1 MSILKVLIIA
11 VIFFFSSVNQ
21 STAAGIKVKIGYLTL
36 GSGYANIW
44 VTKDAGIF
52 EKYGLDA
59 QLVYIPPRLIA
70 VAMLAGEIQLGMGGA
85 GGMIEATLRGA
96 DFVALGSIQKTP
108 SVSFL
113 VTRKE
118 ITKPIQ
124 LKGKKLGIS
133 RIGAAP
139 HRILELALPMVEIDP
154 KKDVTFLEIGNTAV
168 RLVALTQ
175 GSIDGTLLTA
185 TSTYIAR
192 KLGHNVLLDV
202 RDMGIEYLA
211 SDINTTRSF
220 IKKNEEAVRRY
231 VKSVVAGIHYY
242 LTHKEQSIKIMSKYM
257 REDDP
262 EILEVAYNINAEVY
276 ERKPYI
282 SLPGLKQALKDI
294 ATRNPKAKQA
304 KPEQFYESKYIR
316 ELDES
321 GFIDNLYK

>member
-1 MSILKVLIIA
+1 MSLLKVLIIA

-21 STAAGIKVKIGYLTL
+21 STGAGIKVKVGYLTL

-154 KKDVTFLEIGNTAV
+154 KKDVTFLEIGNTASFS
-168 RLVALTQ
+168 RN
-175 GSIDGTLLTA
+175 SKKSKKTL
-185 TSTYIAR
+185 
-192 KLGHNVLLDV
+192 N
-202 RDMGIEYLA
+202 
-211 SDINTTRSF
+211 
-220 IKKNEEAVRRY
+220 
-231 VKSVVAGIHYY
+231 
-242 LTHKEQSIKIMSKYM
+242 
-257 REDDP
+257 
-262 EILEVAYNINAEVY
+262 
-276 ERKPYI
+276 
-282 SLPGLKQALKDI
+282 
-294 ATRNPKAKQA
+294 
-304 KPEQFYESKYIR
+304 
-316 ELDES
+316 
-321 GFIDNLYK
+321 

>member
-1 MSILKVLIIA
+1 MSLLKVLIIA

-21 STAAGIKVKIGYLTL
+21 STGAGIKVKVGYLTL

-52 EKYGLDA
+52 EKYGLDV

-70 VAMLAGEIQLGMGGA
+70 VAMLADEIQLGMGG
-85 GGMIEATLRGA
+85 GGTMIEANLKGT
-96 DFVALGSIQKTP
+96 DFVLLGSIQKT
-108 SVSFL
+108 SAIAFL

-118 ITKPIQ
+118 ITKPSQ
-124 LKGKKLGIS
+124 LKGKKLGVS
-133 RIGAAP
+133 RRGAAA
-139 HRILELALPMVEIDP
+139 HRILELVLPKVGIDP
-154 KKDVTFLEIGNTAV
+154 KKDVVMLEIGNTAV

-175 GSIDGTLLTA
+175 GSIDGTILTA
-185 TSTYIAR
+185 TSTYVAR
-192 KLGHNVLLDV
+192 GLGHNVLLDV
-202 RDMGIEYLA
+202 RKMGVEYLA
-211 SDINTTRSF
+211 SDITTTRSF
-220 IKKNEEAVRRY
+220 INKNEEAVRRY

-242 LTHKEQSIKIMSKYM
+242 LTHKEESMKIMSKYM
-257 REDDP
+257 RENDP
-262 EILEVAYNINAEVY
+262 KILEVAYNFNVEAY

-282 SLPGLKQALKDI
+282 TLPGLKQVLKDI
-294 ATRNPKAKQA
+294 AARNPKAKQA